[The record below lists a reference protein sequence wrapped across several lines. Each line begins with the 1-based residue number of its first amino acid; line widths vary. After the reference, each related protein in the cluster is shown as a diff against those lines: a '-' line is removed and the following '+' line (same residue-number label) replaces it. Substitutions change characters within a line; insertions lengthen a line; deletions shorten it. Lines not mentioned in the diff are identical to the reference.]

1 MEISKKIQNGW
12 NLRGKVWAKQGS
24 ILRKNQQKELI
35 FITPYILHEKCSGN
49 GEKIEIPEFKFQD
62 NRLGASFGPDFLV
75 HQVLVHF

>member
-35 FITPYILHEKCSGN
+35 FITPYILDEKCS
-49 GEKIEIPEFKFQD
+49 
-62 NRLGASFGPDFLV
+62 
-75 HQVLVHF
+75 